1 MHSAALDRINGRPN
15 RLINKEVPGV
25 NASYSH
31 CKATHTHSAETSV
44 DLCVVW
50 AGCYMNRLIEVN
62 IAQNSAV
69 TQVMESSYPLR
80 PGEPDCR
87 DYLRTGRCKYGE
99 SCKYNHPTNVEVGGG
114 VKPTNPGEP
123 MFPVRPGEPP
133 CQYFLKHGTCKFGQ
147 SCKFDHSSGP
157 GLGGMQGAGNAG
169 LPSGLVFLSSNN
181 NASTYAVDSNGGLR
195 HSGSVGEVASLA
207 SNNVQIL
214 PQRPNEQNCIYFLRN
229 GRCKYG
235 PTCKFHHP
243 IETATAVD
251 RRRSNSFSGYGQNLR
266 LQPITEQTRASQ
278 KATHILLPD
287 GQIAVIIDPSSL
299 QQVNEGN
306 IQPQLYMSADGSLQT
321 MQSLD
326 QSQISSPVLTATT
339 TSSATVAS
347 SFQSESTINMDSL
360 LGSKMLSGRSS
371 QGSNCVDRQGYGS
384 GSNLSAYN
392 SDESI
397 PSASQAQHILN
408 THGQINSA
416 QRQPWS
422 IEINQSQQYQHEV
435 NVGPNPY
442 QSYGYEE
449 LGRGRAA
456 SAGHYYEA
464 SNPYL
469 NGSLSLSAQIAQDQ
483 RVTSHYGQTQPKNQL
498 PAGNGHQRGES
509 ADGLTEM
516 TSHLLTMMD
525 RHVSDEAKS
534 ASSQNLSPGPDQSIN
549 RTPQNPYHNNR
560 VHYSQSEPTFYNGGQ
575 ANSPARPRSPPG
587 MSLQRS
593 YRSGS
598 IDEINKNN
606 KSPGGSYMQPS
617 MSSMWGGE
625 KAPRF

>member
-1 MHSAALDRINGRPN
+1 
-15 RLINKEVPGV
+15 
-25 NASYSH
+25 
-31 CKATHTHSAETSV
+31 
-44 DLCVVW
+44 
-50 AGCYMNRLIEVN
+50 MNRFIEVN
-62 IAQNSAV
+62 IAQTSAV
-69 TQVMESSYPLR
+69 EHAMESSFPLR

-157 GLGGMQGAGNAG
+157 GLGGMQGASSAG

-214 PQRPNEQNCIYFLRN
+214 PQRPYEQNCIYFLRN

-251 RRRSNSFSGYGQNLR
+251 RRRSNSFSGYGQSPR
-266 LQPITEQTRASQ
+266 LQPITEQSRASQ

-306 IQPQLYMSADGSLQT
+306 VQPQLYMSANGSLQT
-321 MQSLD
+321 LQSLD
-326 QSQISSPVLTATT
+326 QSQIGSSPVLTATT
-339 TSSATVAS
+339 ASSATVAS
-347 SFQSESTINMDSL
+347 SFQSESTMNMDSL
-360 LGSKMLSGRSS
+360 LGTKMLSARSS
-371 QGSNCVDRQGYGS
+371 QGSNGIDRQGYGS

-397 PSASQAQHILN
+397 PSAPQGQHLQNSQ
-408 THGQINSA
+408 GQMNA
-416 QRQPWS
+416 MQRQPWS
-422 IEINQSQQYQHEV
+422 IEINRNQQYQHEV

-449 LGRGRAA
+449 LGRGRSA
-456 SAGHYYEA
+456 SGEA

-483 RVTSHYGQTQPKNQL
+483 RVTSHYGQTQSMNQL

-525 RHVSDEAKS
+525 RHVSDDTKS
-534 ASSQNLSPGPDQSIN
+534 ASSQTLSPGPDRSIN
-549 RTPQNPYHNNR
+549 QTPRNPYQNNR
-560 VHYSQSEPTFYNGGQ
+560 VQYSQSEPTLYNGGQ
-575 ANSPARPRSPPG
+575 AHSPARPRSPPG
-587 MSLQRS
+587 MSQKPS
-593 YRSGS
+593 YRRGS
-598 IDEINKNN
+598 VDELNQN
-606 KSPGGSYMQPS
+606 STSADGSYMQPS
-617 MSSMWGGE
+617 ISSMWGGE
-625 KAPRF
+625 NAPRF

>member
-1 MHSAALDRINGRPN
+1 
-15 RLINKEVPGV
+15 
-25 NASYSH
+25 
-31 CKATHTHSAETSV
+31 
-44 DLCVVW
+44 
-50 AGCYMNRLIEVN
+50 MNRFIEVN
-62 IAQNSAV
+62 IAQTSAV
-69 TQVMESSYPLR
+69 EHAMESSFPLR

-157 GLGGMQGAGNAG
+157 GLGGMQGASSAG

-214 PQRPNEQNCIYFLRN
+214 PQRPYEQNCIYFLRN

-251 RRRSNSFSGYGQNLR
+251 RRRSNSFSGYGQSPR
-266 LQPITEQTRASQ
+266 LQPITEQSRASQ

-306 IQPQLYMSADGSLQT
+306 VQPQLYMSANGSLQT
-321 MQSLD
+321 LQSLD
-326 QSQISSPVLTATT
+326 QSQIGSSPVLTATT
-339 TSSATVAS
+339 ASSATVAS
-347 SFQSESTINMDSL
+347 SFQSESTMNMDSL
-360 LGSKMLSGRSS
+360 LGTKMLSARSS
-371 QGSNCVDRQGYGS
+371 QGSNGIDRQGYGS

-397 PSASQAQHILN
+397 PSAPQGQHLQNSQ
-408 THGQINSA
+408 GQMNA
-416 QRQPWS
+416 MQRQPWS
-422 IEINQSQQYQHEV
+422 IEINRNQQYQHEV

-449 LGRGRAA
+449 LGRGRSA
-456 SAGHYYEA
+456 SGEA

-483 RVTSHYGQTQPKNQL
+483 RVTSHYGQTQSMNQL

-509 ADGLTEM
+509 ADGFTEM

-525 RHVSDEAKS
+525 RHVSDDTKS
-534 ASSQNLSPGPDQSIN
+534 ASSQTLSPGPDRSIN
-549 RTPQNPYHNNR
+549 QTPRNPYQNNR
-560 VHYSQSEPTFYNGGQ
+560 VQYSQSEPTLYNGGQ
-575 ANSPARPRSPPG
+575 AHSPARPRSPPG
-587 MSLQRS
+587 MSQKPS
-593 YRSGS
+593 YRRGS
-598 IDEINKNN
+598 VDELNQN
-606 KSPGGSYMQPS
+606 STSADGSYMQPS
-617 MSSMWGGE
+617 ISSMWGGE
-625 KAPRF
+625 NAPRF